1 MERRHRACKDLAADR
16 LSTRTN
22 HPVAAYVCQPGD
34 STWRALA
41 LDVLRIEDGLI
52 TEIVVFPPD
61 NFPLFGLPIL
71 MDPAPEMNKCH

>member
-1 MERRHRACKDLAADR
+1 
-16 LSTRTN
+16 
-22 HPVAAYVCQPGD
+22 VCRPGD

-61 NFPLFGLPIL
+61 TFPLFGLPIL